1 METFTLAPTMA
12 TYTPSILRAK
22 LTGSIPA
29 EGGLIPPR
37 SRNSSASVEECVEQ
51 FDANFRPRDET
62 LNDAELLPE
71 SLPETLFLALD
82 VSVLQNCFDPEL
94 SIFLAGAG

>member
-1 METFTLAPTMA
+1 M
-12 TYTPSILRAK
+12 
-22 LTGSIPA
+22 
-29 EGGLIPPR
+29 
-37 SRNSSASVEECVEQ
+37 EQ

-82 VSVLQNCFDPEL
+82 VSVLQNGFNPKP
-94 SIFLAGAG
+94 SISLAGAG